1 MRRGDQDQEVEGG
14 SRADSLRVS
23 MEKRERKK
31 WGQGAG
37 GGLGRGQRQ
46 LGTPSPNP
54 EEASVGSPKAA
65 SEVLPLLSPRLPP
78 HLHKLA
84 LGKRCEKMPNVK
96 K

>member
-1 MRRGDQDQEVEGG
+1 MEGA
-14 SRADSLRVS
+14 SRADSLGVS

-37 GGLGRGQRQ
+37 GGLGRGQKQ
-46 LGTPSPNP
+46 LGIPSPTP
-54 EEASVGSPKAA
+54 EEASVGSPEAA

-78 HLHKLA
+78 HLHNLA
-84 LGKRCEKMPNVK
+84 LGKRWEKMPNAK